1 MSKLALG
8 SVLAISGALLLFWLT
23 PGRAHHPKA
32 HAPAVIR
39 FEPPVHASPPAK
51 GPKQIPPK
59 VV

>member
-8 SVLAISGALLLFWLT
+8 SVFAILGALLLFWLT
-23 PGRAHHPKA
+23 PGRARHPKT

-51 GPKQIPPK
+51 GPMRIPPK
-59 VV
+59 LV